1 MLRAAAW
8 PAAIGDLPKRQAFN
22 AKLHHADFEVVQS
35 AVEQNVAALQFVTC
49 EQKESVIASMQ
60 RGRQR

>member
-1 MLRAAAW
+1 MAENRLRN
-8 PAAIGDLPKRQAFN
+8 IVLGTIKKVDR

-49 EQKESVIASMQ
+49 EPSTIIF
-60 RGRQR
+60 